1 MFGDTLTVTL
11 DGSGGTARVCS
22 KINQDAYSSEYLNR
36 LSTDEIRVRI
46 RHSKEALKPG
56 EDYPMERHNVEFT
69 QTVFATPT
77 TPEFVRQIYV
87 VIRNKPNDTLTDV
100 TNLCEALPF
109 WLTDANLDKLN
120 IWEV

>member
-36 LSTDEIRVRI
+36 ISTDEIRVKI
-46 RHSKEALKPG
+46 RHSKEALKAG
-56 EDYPMERHNVEFT
+56 EIYPMERHNVEFT
-69 QTVFATPT
+69 QTVFATST
-77 TPEFVRQIYV
+77 VPEFVRQIYV
-87 VIRNKPNDTLTDV
+87 IIRNKPNDTLVDV

-109 WLTDANLDKLN
+109 WLTDTNLDKLN

>member
-22 KINQDAYSSEYLNR
+22 KINQDSFSSEYLNR
-36 LSTDEIRVRI
+36 ISTDEIRVKI
-46 RHSKEALKPG
+46 RHTKETLKSG
-56 EDYPMERHNVEFT
+56 QTYPMERHNVEFT

-77 TPEFVRQIYV
+77 AEEKVRQAYV
-87 VIRNKPNDTLTDV
+87 VLRNRADDAVLDV
-100 TNLCEALPF
+100 TNLGEALAF
-109 WLTDANLDKLN
+109 WLTDTNFDKLN

>member
-36 LSTDEIRVRI
+36 ISTDEIRVRI
-46 RHSKEALKPG
+46 RHSKEAAKAG
-56 EDYPMERHNVEFT
+56 QSYPMERHNVEFT

-77 TPEFVRQIYV
+77 AEEKVRQIYV
-87 VIRNKPNDTLTDV
+87 VIRNRADDALVDV
-100 TNLCEALPF
+100 TNLAEALPF